1 MSSAHEILL
10 NPDTMTADFFD
21 ARALTMDSPQ
31 KDWFLAWGATLRN
44 DYLAATVRALH
55 TTTVEDYQEAY
66 KSVPDA
72 KPELCDK
79 WIRSL
84 QSLQSLL
91 DCTFP
96 RASSKKPGKGSGKF
110 MAPLWTAPGTPHT
123 TIGEVLVRTN
133 QLRTYQLS
141 PEVTRNVTRMDCDP
155 NDDKEHLSDSMT
167 RKLATRVSYP
177 ACTSAQPLLPS

>member
-84 QSLQSLL
+84 QSLL

-96 RASSKKPGKGSGKF
+96 RASSKKPGKGSGQF

-123 TIGEVLVRTN
+123 TIGEILVRTN
-133 QLRTYQLS
+133 QLRTYLKS
-141 PEVTRNVTRMDCDP
+141 RGTSHEWT
-155 NDDKEHLSDSMT
+155 
-167 RKLATRVSYP
+167 ATRTTTRSTCP
-177 ACTSAQPLLPS
+177 TP